1 MGLLKKMHGV
11 IGLFIMLVSVLA
23 ISPKTIK
30 DAYDTILGR
39 ICLLAVVVFV
49 SNENITL
56 GLLVVLIL
64 IISLNMYLIEGLEN
78 NQESGSKCQNLVSKL
93 KTIVNEEGVCKETIE
108 DSVKP
113 KSSKSLPPPPPP
125 SSTTSEPAPS
135 DSTTDGFCAMGS
147 PF

>member
-49 SNENITL
+49 SSENITL

-78 NQESGSKCQNLVSKL
+78 NQEPDSKCQNLVSKL

-113 KSSKSLPPPPPP
+113 KSSKSLPPPPP
-125 SSTTSEPAPS
+125 SSTTSEPAAS